1 MRSLSTRTAGFTDSV
16 IRRMTRISNKYGAIN
31 LSQGFPDFDPPKDKR
46 ILSIRELAF
55 LIICGLSL
63 LTSCSKDD
71 TEDVP
76 SQPQKVTRWEC
87 ILFGSYPANEV
98 VSGSFN
104 AVDDYAL
111 VDGDVM
117 TDASLYHQLEQAEWT
132 DDDTEIGGKRY
143 HRLNGSGAVTCST
156 NREQHYRWTDTEA
169 WHYFAYAPIKWR
181 ILKQT
186 GNKAV
191 LLADR
196 MPDTCPFNDSYND
209 TSWSDCSLRRWL
221 NGAFLSRAFTEQER
235 SAIEETDV
243 KNAPNYYFGTDC
255 GPDTKDRVFVL
266 SESETFSSPLAVE
279 YGFSDSDSG
288 NDPARRFR
296 STLYA
301 KCRGAWWS
309 PVEGY
314 LGTSFWM
321 MRSVGYTKANVVY
334 VGESG
339 DTYNRGIVVT
349 CNDAAVL
356 PAITLDLSKAD
367 YQPAEPVYSTDIIQ

>member
-1 MRSLSTRTAGFTDSV
+1 MREKKIRMDILIKTCLRFTV
-16 IRRMTRISNKYGAIN
+16 
-31 LSQGFPDFDPPKDKR
+31 
-46 ILSIRELAF
+46 
-55 LIICGLSL
+55 LSL
-63 LTSCSKDD
+63 FCLSLIACS
-71 TEDVP
+71 EDNDEEEVA
-76 SQPQKVTRWEC
+76 QKVTRWEC

-98 VSGSFN
+98 VSGSFS

-111 VDGDVM
+111 EEGDVIV
-117 TDASLYHQLEQAEWT
+117 DATLYNQLENAEWT
-132 DDDTEIGGKRY
+132 DNNTEIDGKRF
-143 HRLNGSGAVTCST
+143 HRINAEGAVSHSDS
-156 NREQHYRWTDTEA
+156 RAQHYRWTDTEA

-186 GNKAV
+186 GDKAV

-196 MPDTCPFNDSYND
+196 MPDTCPFNDTYTD
-209 TSWSDCSLRRWL
+209 TSWSTCSLRRWL
-221 NGAFLSRAFTEQER
+221 NSEFLSRAFTE
-235 SAIEETDV
+235 SDIKAIEETDV
-243 KNAPNYYFGTDC
+243 KNAANYYFGTDC
-255 GPDTKDRVFVL
+255 GSDTKDRVFIL

-279 YGFSDSDSG
+279 YGFSNSDSG

-309 PVEGY
+309 PMEGY
-314 LGTSFWM
+314 RGMSFWF
-321 MRSVGYTKANVVY
+321 MRSIGYTKANVVY

-356 PAITLDLSKAD
+356 PAITLDLSRAN
-367 YQPAEPVYSTDIIQ
+367 YQKTTPVYSTDILK

>member
-1 MRSLSTRTAGFTDSV
+1 MKQIWMIAV
-16 IRRMTRISNKYGAIN
+16 ILTLCGAI
-31 LSQGFPDFDPPKDKR
+31 G
-46 ILSIRELAF
+46 
-55 LIICGLSL
+55 
-63 LTSCSKDD
+63 LTSCSKEDD
-71 TEDVP
+71 GEHQSSADDE
-76 SQPQKVTRWEC
+76 QPQKVTRWEC
-87 ILFGSYPANEV
+87 ILFGSYPTNEV

-111 VDGDVM
+111 ADGDVIA
-117 TDASLYHQLEQAEWT
+117 DAILYSQLEQAEWT

-143 HRLNGSGAVTCST
+143 HRLNGSGAISCST

-196 MPDTCPFNDSYND
+196 MPDTYPFNDTYKD

-235 SAIEETDV
+235 NAIEETDV

-266 SESETFSSPLAVE
+266 SESEAFSSPLAVE

-314 LGTSFWM
+314 RGTSFWF

-367 YQPAEPVYSTDIIQ
+367 YQPADPVYSTDIIQ

>member
-1 MRSLSTRTAGFTDSV
+1 MKQLKQW
-16 IRRMTRISNKYGAIN
+16 MISAI
-31 LSQGFPDFDPPKDKR
+31 
-46 ILSIRELAF
+46 
-55 LIICGLSL
+55 LIVCGLPL

-71 TEDVP
+71 KDDEQP
-76 SQPQKVTRWEC
+76 PQPQKVTRWEC

-98 VSGSFN
+98 VSGSFY

-111 VDGDVM
+111 VEGDVI
-117 TDASLYHQLEQAEWT
+117 TDAALYHQLEQAEWT

-143 HRLNGSGAVTCST
+143 HRLNAAGAVNHSDS
-156 NREQHYRWTDTEA
+156 RAQHYRWEA
-169 WHYFAYAPIKWR
+169 PETWHYFAYSPIKWR

-186 GNKAV
+186 ADKAV

-196 MPDTCPFNDSYND
+196 MPDTCPFNDIYKD
-209 TSWSDCSLRRWL
+209 TSWSDCSLRQWL
-221 NGAFLSRAFTEQER
+221 NGEFLSRAFTEQER

-243 KNAPNYYFGTDC
+243 KNAPNYFFGTDC
-255 GPDTKDRVFVL
+255 GPDTKDCVFVL

-309 PVEGY
+309 PVDGY
-314 LGTSFWM
+314 LGTSFWF

>member
-1 MRSLSTRTAGFTDSV
+1 MIKHYIQFAVFPLFALMLTA
-16 IRRMTRISNKYGAIN
+16 
-31 LSQGFPDFDPPKDKR
+31 
-46 ILSIRELAF
+46 
-55 LIICGLSL
+55 
-63 LTSCSKDD
+63 CSKDD
-71 TEDVP
+71 TDDNQS
-76 SQPQKVTRWEC
+76 SQNVTRWEC

-111 VDGDVM
+111 VDGDVIV
-117 TDASLYHQLEQAEWT
+117 DAALYSQLEHAQWT
-132 DDDTEIGGKRY
+132 NDDTEIDGRRY
-143 HRLNGSGAVTCST
+143 HRLNAAGAVSHSD
-156 NREQHYRWTDTEA
+156 NSPQHYRWTDADA

-186 GNKAV
+186 GDNAV

-196 MPDTCPFNDSYND
+196 MPDTCPFNDTYDD

-221 NGAFLSRAFTEQER
+221 NSEFLNRAFTVSEIA
-235 SAIEETDV
+235 AIEETDV

-279 YGFSDSDSG
+279 YGFTDKDYG

-309 PVEGY
+309 SVEGY
-314 LGTSFWM
+314 RGNSFWF
-321 MRSVGYTKANVVY
+321 MRTSGYTSSSITY
-334 VGESG
+334 VCDFGYL
-339 DTYNRGIVVT
+339 YNQGTAVT
-349 CNDAAVL
+349 CDDAAVL
-356 PAITLDLSKAD
+356 PAITIDLEKAS
-367 YQPAEPVYSTDIIQ
+367 YQKTTSVESTSVNK

>member
-1 MRSLSTRTAGFTDSV
+1 MVKTEL
-16 IRRMTRISNKYGAIN
+16 TRIVSMRKLI
-31 LSQGFPDFDPPKDKR
+31 S
-46 ILSIRELAF
+46 
-55 LIICGLSL
+55 LIICGLLL

-71 TEDVP
+71 SDDE
-76 SQPQKVTRWEC
+76 QPQKVTRWEC

-98 VSGSFN
+98 VSSSFN

-111 VDGDVM
+111 VDGDVI

-132 DDDTEIGGKRY
+132 DNDTEIGGKRY
-143 HRLNGSGAVTCST
+143 HRLNGAGAVSCST
-156 NREQHYRWTDTEA
+156 NREQHYRWSDTEA
-169 WHYFAYAPIKWR
+169 WHYFAYVPIKWR
-181 ILKQT
+181 ILKQA
-186 GNKAV
+186 GDKAV

-221 NGAFLSRAFTEQER
+221 NGEFLSRAFTEQER

-243 KNAPNYYFGTDC
+243 KNAPNYYFSTDC

-279 YGFSDSDSG
+279 YGFSNSDSG

-309 PVEGY
+309 PVE
-314 LGTSFWM
+314 
-321 MRSVGYTKANVVY
+321 
-334 VGESG
+334 
-339 DTYNRGIVVT
+339 
-349 CNDAAVL
+349 
-356 PAITLDLSKAD
+356 
-367 YQPAEPVYSTDIIQ
+367 

>member
-1 MRSLSTRTAGFTDSV
+1 MDNRYISVRT
-16 IRRMTRISNKYGAIN
+16 
-31 LSQGFPDFDPPKDKR
+31 
-46 ILSIRELAF
+46 LAF
-55 LIICGLSL
+55 LLICCLPL
-63 LTSCSKDD
+63 LTSCSKEDD
-71 TEDVP
+71 GEYQSSDADDEQP
-76 SQPQKVTRWEC
+76 PQKVTRWEC

-111 VDGDVM
+111 VEGDVI
-117 TDASLYHQLEQAEWT
+117 TDTSLYSQLEQAEWT
-132 DDDTEIGGKRY
+132 DDDTELGGKRY
-143 HRLNGSGAVTCST
+143 HRLNGAGAVSCST
-156 NREQHYRWTDTEA
+156 NREQHYRWTDTEK

-186 GNKAV
+186 GDKAV

-196 MPDTCPFNDSYND
+196 MPDTCPFNDSYKD
-209 TSWSDCSLRRWL
+209 TSWSDCSLRQWL
-221 NGAFLSRAFTEQER
+221 NGEFFRQAFTEQER

-243 KNAPNYYFGTDC
+243 KNDPNYYFGTDC

-266 SESETFSSPLAVE
+266 SESEAFSSPLAVE
-279 YGFSDSDSG
+279 YGFSNSDSG

-309 PVEGY
+309 PVDGY
-314 LGTSFWM
+314 RGTSFWF

-349 CNDAAVL
+349 CNDSAVL

-367 YQPAEPVYSTDIIQ
+367 YQPAEPVYSTDIIQK

>member
-1 MRSLSTRTAGFTDSV
+1 MKQLKQW
-16 IRRMTRISNKYGAIN
+16 MISAI
-31 LSQGFPDFDPPKDKR
+31 
-46 ILSIRELAF
+46 
-55 LIICGLSL
+55 LIVCGLPL

-71 TEDVP
+71 KDDEQP
-76 SQPQKVTRWEC
+76 PQPQKVTRWEC

-111 VDGDVM
+111 VEGDVI
-117 TDASLYHQLEQAEWT
+117 TDAALYHQLEQAEWT

-143 HRLNGSGAVTCST
+143 HRLNAAGAVNHSDS
-156 NREQHYRWTDTEA
+156 RAQHYRWEA
-169 WHYFAYAPIKWR
+169 PETWHYFAYSPIKWR

-186 GNKAV
+186 ADKAV

-196 MPDTCPFNDSYND
+196 MPDTCPFNDIYKD
-209 TSWSDCSLRRWL
+209 TSWSDCSLRQWL
-221 NGAFLSRAFTEQER
+221 NGEFLSRAFTEQER

-243 KNAPNYYFGTDC
+243 KNAPNYFFGTDC
-255 GPDTKDRVFVL
+255 GPDTKDCVFVL

-309 PVEGY
+309 PVDGY
-314 LGTSFWM
+314 LGTSFWF

>member
-1 MRSLSTRTAGFTDSV
+1 M
-16 IRRMTRISNKYGAIN
+16 
-31 LSQGFPDFDPPKDKR
+31 DKK
-46 ILSIRELAF
+46 ILSVRVLAF
-55 LIICGLSL
+55 HIFCVLSL

-71 TEDVP
+71 TEDFP
-76 SQPQKVTRWEC
+76 PQPQKVTRWEC

-98 VSGSFN
+98 VGGSFS

-111 VDGDVM
+111 LDGDVIK
-117 TDASLYHQLEQAEWT
+117 DAMLYNQLEQAVWT

-143 HRLNGSGAVTCST
+143 HRLNGAGAVTCST
-156 NREQHYRWTDTEA
+156 NREHHYRWGDTEE

-181 ILKQT
+181 ILKKT
-186 GNKAV
+186 GDKAV

-209 TSWSDCSLRRWL
+209 TSWSECSLRRWL
-221 NGAFLSRAFTEQER
+221 NGAFLGRAFTEQER
-235 SAIEETDV
+235 GAIEETDV

-314 LGTSFWM
+314 RGTSFWF

-367 YQPAEPVYSTDIIQ
+367 YQPADPVYSTDIIQ

>member
-1 MRSLSTRTAGFTDSV
+1 M
-16 IRRMTRISNKYGAIN
+16 
-31 LSQGFPDFDPPKDKR
+31 DKR
-46 ILSIRELAF
+46 TVSIRDLTS
-55 LIICGLSL
+55 LIICGLLL
-63 LTSCSKDD
+63 LTSCSKDETD
-71 TEDVP
+71 DE
-76 SQPQKVTRWEC
+76 QPPQEVTRWEC

-98 VSGSFN
+98 VSGSFS

-111 VDGDVM
+111 VDGDVI
-117 TDASLYHQLEQAEWT
+117 TDATLYHQLEQAGWT

-143 HRLNGSGAVTCST
+143 HRLNAAGAVNHSSS
-156 NREQHYRWTDTEA
+156 RAQHYRWEDPEA
-169 WHYFAYAPIKWR
+169 WHYFVYVPIKWR

-186 GNKAV
+186 GDKAV

-196 MPDTCPFNDSYND
+196 MPDTCPFNDSYTD

-221 NGAFLSRAFTEQER
+221 NGEFFSWAFTEQER
-235 SAIEETDV
+235 SAVEETDV
-243 KNAPNYYFGTDC
+243 KNAPNYYFSTDC

-279 YGFSDSDSG
+279 YGFSNSDSG

-321 MRSVGYTKANVVY
+321 MRSVGYTKSNVVY

-367 YQPAEPVYSTDIIQ
+367 YQPAEPVYSTDIIQQ

>member
-1 MRSLSTRTAGFTDSV
+1 MKQNK
-16 IRRMTRISNKYGAIN
+16 IWIISAI
-31 LSQGFPDFDPPKDKR
+31 
-46 ILSIRELAF
+46 
-55 LIICGLSL
+55 LIICGLPL

-71 TEDVP
+71 TDDEQP
-76 SQPQKVTRWEC
+76 PQKVTRWEC

-104 AVDDYAL
+104 SVDSYAL
-111 VDGDVM
+111 VEGDVI
-117 TDASLYHQLEQAEWT
+117 TDASLYSQLEQAEWT

-143 HRLNGSGAVTCST
+143 HRLNGAGAVSCST
-156 NREQHYRWTDTEA
+156 NREQHYRWSDTKA

-186 GNKAV
+186 GNRAV

-196 MPDTCPFNDSYND
+196 MPDTYPFNDSYQD
-209 TSWSDCSLRRWL
+209 TSWSECSLRQWL
-221 NGAFLSRAFTEQER
+221 NGEFLSRAFTEQEK
-235 SAIEETDV
+235 SAIEKTDV

-255 GPDTKDRVFVL
+255 GTDTKDRVFVL
-266 SESETFSSPLAVE
+266 SESESFSSPLAVE

-309 PVEGY
+309 PVDGFR
-314 LGTSFWM
+314 GTSFWF

-349 CNDAAVL
+349 CNDSAVL

-367 YQPAEPVYSTDIIQ
+367 YQSAEPVYSTDIIQK

>member
-1 MRSLSTRTAGFTDSV
+1 M
-16 IRRMTRISNKYGAIN
+16 
-31 LSQGFPDFDPPKDKR
+31 DKK
-46 ILSIRELAF
+46 ILSVRVLAF
-55 LIICGLSL
+55 HIFCVLSL

-71 TEDVP
+71 TEDFP
-76 SQPQKVTRWEC
+76 PQPQKVTRWEC

-98 VSGSFN
+98 VGGGFS

-111 VDGDVM
+111 LDGDVI
-117 TDASLYHQLEQAEWT
+117 TDATLYNQLEQAVWT

-143 HRLNGSGAVTCST
+143 HRLNGAGAVTCST
-156 NREQHYRWTDTEA
+156 NRNQHYRWGDTEE

-181 ILKQT
+181 ILKKT
-186 GNKAV
+186 GDKAV

-209 TSWSDCSLRRWL
+209 TSWSECSLRRWL
-221 NGAFLSRAFTEQER
+221 NGAFLGRAFTEQER
-235 SAIEETDV
+235 GAIEETDV

-279 YGFSDSDSG
+279 YGFSNSDSG

-314 LGTSFWM
+314 RGVSFWM

>member
-1 MRSLSTRTAGFTDSV
+1 MEHSTPS
-16 IRRMTRISNKYGAIN
+16 IKQKKIWIISAI
-31 LSQGFPDFDPPKDKR
+31 
-46 ILSIRELAF
+46 
-55 LIICGLSL
+55 LIVCGLPL

-71 TEDVP
+71 ADDEQP
-76 SQPQKVTRWEC
+76 PQKVTRWDC

-104 AVDDYAL
+104 AVDSYAL
-111 VDGDVM
+111 VEGDVI
-117 TDASLYHQLEQAEWT
+117 TDAALYHRLEQAEWT
-132 DDDTEIGGKRY
+132 DDDTEIAGKRY
-143 HRLNGSGAVTCST
+143 HRLNGSDAVTCST
-156 NREQHYRWTDTEA
+156 NREQHYRWSDPEA
-169 WHYFAYAPIKWR
+169 WHYFTYAPIKWR

-196 MPDTCPFNDSYND
+196 MPDTCPFNDSYKD
-209 TSWSDCSLRRWL
+209 TSWSDCSMRQWL
-221 NGAFLSRAFTEQER
+221 NGEFLSRAFTQQER
-235 SAIEETDV
+235 NAIEETDV

-266 SESETFSSPLAVE
+266 SESEAFSSPLAVE

-309 PVEGY
+309 SVDGF
-314 LGTSFWM
+314 LGTSFWF

-367 YQPAEPVYSTDIIQ
+367 YQPAEPVYSTDIIPK

>member
-1 MRSLSTRTAGFTDSV
+1 M
-16 IRRMTRISNKYGAIN
+16 I
-31 LSQGFPDFDPPKDKR
+31 
-46 ILSIRELAF
+46 
-55 LIICGLSL
+55 
-63 LTSCSKDD
+63 
-71 TEDVP
+71 
-76 SQPQKVTRWEC
+76 
-87 ILFGSYPANEV
+87 
-98 VSGSFN
+98 
-104 AVDDYAL
+104 
-111 VDGDVM
+111 
-117 TDASLYHQLEQAEWT
+117 TDAALYSQLEQAAWT

-143 HRLNGSGAVTCST
+143 HRLNGAGAVSCST
-156 NREQHYRWTDTEA
+156 NREQHYRWTDTEK

-186 GNKAV
+186 GDKAV

-196 MPDTCPFNDSYND
+196 MPDTCPFNDIYKD
-209 TSWSDCSLRRWL
+209 TSWSDCSLRQWL
-221 NGAFLSRAFTEQER
+221 NGEFLSRAFTEQER

-255 GPDTKDRVFVL
+255 GPDTKDCVFVL

-309 PVEGY
+309 PVDGF
-314 LGTSFWM
+314 LGTSFWF

-367 YQPAEPVYSTDIIQ
+367 YQSAEPVYSTDIIQ

>member
-1 MRSLSTRTAGFTDSV
+1 M
-16 IRRMTRISNKYGAIN
+16 
-31 LSQGFPDFDPPKDKR
+31 DKR
-46 ILSIRELAF
+46 YISVRILACF
-55 LIICGLSL
+55 LICGLPL
-63 LTSCSKDD
+63 LTSCSKDSD
-71 TEDVP
+71 ADEE
-76 SQPQKVTRWEC
+76 QPPQQVTRWEC

-111 VDGDVM
+111 VEGDVI
-117 TDASLYHQLEQAEWT
+117 TDASLYSQLEQAEWT

-143 HRLNGSGAVTCST
+143 HRLNGAGAVTCST
-156 NREQHYRWTDTEA
+156 NRDQHYRWSNPEA

-186 GNKAV
+186 GDKAV

-196 MPDTCPFNDSYND
+196 MPDTCPFNDSYQD
-209 TSWSDCSLRRWL
+209 TSWSECSLRQWL
-221 NGAFLSRAFTEQER
+221 NGEFLNRAFTEKER
-235 SAIEETDV
+235 NAIEEADV

-266 SESETFSSPLAVE
+266 SESESFSSPLAVE

-309 PVEGY
+309 PVDGY
-314 LGTSFWM
+314 RGTSFWF

-349 CNDAAVL
+349 CNDSAVL

-367 YQPAEPVYSTDIIQ
+367 YQSAEPVYSTDIIQQ